1 MGHGVHMKCSES
13 TTILCTCS
21 ATRQNARMQQVRA
34 NIIGAD
40 NTIMLSLAISR
51 RHDLEIQLPD
61 LLLDDF
67 DTIAIERIKHRAR
80 VTRRLSD
87 FFFSRTFRTPRH
99 IFLLDILYALS
110 RNGFSNFPISRKTF
124 RISKV

>member
-1 MGHGVHMKCSES
+1 MKCSES

-67 DTIAIERIKHRAR
+67 DTIAIERIKRSAPCA
-80 VTRRLSD
+80 VTRCLND
-87 FFFSRTFRTPRH
+87 FFFPRMYH
-99 IFLLDILYALS
+99 TSHIYRYIFLLDILHALTDFQS
-110 RNGFSNFPISRKTF
+110 FQ
-124 RISKV
+124 

>member
-67 DTIAIERIKHRAR
+67 DTIAIERIKRPAPRA
-80 VTRRLSD
+80 SD
-87 FFFSRTFRTPRH
+87 AKLERFFFHAHFAPLAH
-99 IFLLDILYALS
+99 FLTRYS
-110 RNGFSNFPISRKTF
+110 SNLVVK
-124 RISKV
+124 RISKFFDESKNS

>member
-1 MGHGVHMKCSES
+1 MKCSES

-67 DTIAIERIKHRAR
+67 DTIAIERIKRPAPRASN
-80 VTRRLSD
+80 TMFEQ
-87 FFFSRTFRTPRH
+87 FFFFMYISFSSH
-99 IFLLDILYALS
+99 IFLLDILYT
-110 RNGFSNFPISRKTF
+110 IS
-124 RISKV
+124 

>member
-67 DTIAIERIKHRAR
+67 DTIAIERIKRPAPR
-80 VTRRLSD
+80 IASNAMFER
-87 FFFSRTFRTPRH
+87 FFFLTHVSFPSH
-99 IFLLDILYALS
+99 IFLLDILYTVY
-110 RNGFSNFPISRKTF
+110 RETDFQISR
-124 RISKV
+124 

>member
-67 DTIAIERIKHRAR
+67 DTIAIERIKRSAPHA
-80 VTRRLSD
+80 
-87 FFFSRTFRTPRH
+87 
-99 IFLLDILYALS
+99 
-110 RNGFSNFPISRKTF
+110 SNAMF
-124 RISKV
+124 

>member
-1 MGHGVHMKCSES
+1 MKCSES

-67 DTIAIERIKHRAR
+67 DTIRYRANQA
-80 VTRRLSD
+80 
-87 FFFSRTFRTPRH
+87 SRT
-99 IFLLDILYALS
+99 A
-110 RNGFSNFPISRKTF
+110 RK
-124 RISKV
+124 

>member
-1 MGHGVHMKCSES
+1 MKCSES

-67 DTIAIERIKHRAR
+67 DTIAIERIKRFAPRANNAIFELFFYAR
-80 VTRRLSD
+80 FIFSAHFLTRYFSLTD
-87 FFFSRTFRTPRH
+87 FQFFNKPK
-99 IFLLDILYALS
+99 
-110 RNGFSNFPISRKTF
+110 NF
-124 RISKV
+124 

>member
-1 MGHGVHMKCSES
+1 MKCSES

-67 DTIAIERIKHRAR
+67 DTIAIERIKLLAWPRFEYYRPYIAP
-80 VTRRLSD
+80 LAS
-87 FFFSRTFRTPRH
+87 SMNKIFRET
-99 IFLLDILYALS
+99 L
-110 RNGFSNFPISRKTF
+110 
-124 RISKV
+124 

>member
-1 MGHGVHMKCSES
+1 MKCSES

-67 DTIAIERIKHRAR
+67 DTIAIERIKLCAQ
-80 VTRRLSD
+80 VMRRLSD
-87 FFFSRTFRTPRH
+87 FFFRTCFACLDTFSYS
-99 IFLLDILYALS
+99 IFFMPYREMD
-110 RNGFSNFPISRKTF
+110 FQISR
-124 RISKV
+124 

>member
-67 DTIAIERIKHRAR
+67 DTIAIERIKRSAPRANNAIFE
-80 VTRRLSD
+80 L
-87 FFFSRTFRTPRH
+87 FFYAHFIFFAHFLARYFS
-99 IFLLDILYALS
+99 
-110 RNGFSNFPISRKTF
+110 
-124 RISKV
+124 